1 MMQQN
6 CSNNILLFKDAI
18 PADENSSH
26 RKLTITNSSSVQPVS
41 LLRLGVFTPN
51 IRSKGKVGKPLDASE
66 SLSYLEYARSEGYT
80 NVVITGPQLNYFIDF
95 RCWLGIIHAFSA
107 CPDALHGNKIKVKFS
122 EFSQF
127 CGYPSKRLD
136 SKLRKEIADSLTRI
150 RAKTI
155 TFTTPGTK
163 KFLVTGLLLKAE
175 FDVVDDL
182 VVLEADERLWELYSN
197 DHLSLLR
204 RKPLMALPRN
214 ETAQALYTYFE
225 ALPRQPAPIQ
235 MSRLRERLM
244 MNGRVADQ
252 NRKITDA
259 LNELNSIGYLQYEVI
274 KAGRDSVVHVH
285 NRNPTLD

>member
-1 MMQQN
+1 
-6 CSNNILLFKDAI
+6 
-18 PADENSSH
+18 
-26 RKLTITNSSSVQPVS
+26 
-41 LLRLGVFTPN
+41 
-51 IRSKGKVGKPLDASE
+51 
-66 SLSYLEYARSEGYT
+66 
-80 NVVITGPQLNYFIDF
+80 
-95 RCWLGIIHAFSA
+95 
-107 CPDALHGNKIKVKFS
+107 
-122 EFSQF
+122 
-127 CGYPSKRLD
+127 
-136 SKLRKEIADSLTRI
+136 LRKEIADSLTRI

>member
-1 MMQQN
+1 MQQN

-122 EFSQF
+122 
-127 CGYPSKRLD
+127 
-136 SKLRKEIADSLTRI
+136 
-150 RAKTI
+150 
-155 TFTTPGTK
+155 
-163 KFLVTGLLLKAE
+163 
-175 FDVVDDL
+175 
-182 VVLEADERLWELYSN
+182 
-197 DHLSLLR
+197 
-204 RKPLMALPRN
+204 
-214 ETAQALYTYFE
+214 
-225 ALPRQPAPIQ
+225 
-235 MSRLRERLM
+235 
-244 MNGRVADQ
+244 
-252 NRKITDA
+252 
-259 LNELNSIGYLQYEVI
+259 
-274 KAGRDSVVHVH
+274 
-285 NRNPTLD
+285 